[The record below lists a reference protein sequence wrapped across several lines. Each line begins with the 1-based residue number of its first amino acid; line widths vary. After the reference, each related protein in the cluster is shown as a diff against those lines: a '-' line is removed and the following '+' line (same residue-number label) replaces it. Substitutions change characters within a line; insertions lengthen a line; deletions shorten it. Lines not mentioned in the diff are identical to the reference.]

1 MNISMG
7 QIQQARQMQDSIDA
21 LDDRE
26 YIKTICSY
34 IGQMIDNPATR
45 NLDFSEAREL
55 CKQFAESIEIQLE
68 NQASNITEPE
78 DDIAYDNDGIDFDE
92 SFIRQNRKPTLY
104 EAKQCL
110 KKQGYRLNG

>member
-1 MNISMG
+1 MD

-45 NLDFSEAREL
+45 NLDFTEARAL

-78 DDIAYDNDGIDFDE
+78 DDIAYDNNDFDE
-92 SFIRQNRKPTLY
+92 SFIKQNRKPTMD
-104 EAKQCL
+104 EAKRFL
-110 KKQGYRLNG
+110 TKQGYRLNG

>member
-1 MNISMG
+1 MNISMD

-45 NLDFSEAREL
+45 NLDFTEAREL

-92 SFIRQNRKPTLY
+92 SFIRQNRKPTMA
-104 EAKQCL
+104 EAKRFL

>member
-1 MNISMG
+1 MNISMD

-45 NLDFSEAREL
+45 NLDFTEAREL

-92 SFIRQNRKPTLY
+92 SFIRQNRKPTLA
-104 EAKQCL
+104 EAKQFL